1 MTVSSGPMNFGQLSV
16 WRDVEGFPA
25 EKAYQAN
32 MVRAMPL
39 DGVPPH
45 AVRAAMERLR
55 ARHAALRTVYDFTD
69 PAAPRQHVRPAG
81 SAGLVFRETAPR
93 DGEDAAA
100 AAARVTDEMEHETFD
115 LTTDESLRAAV
126 VVVDG
131 VSTHAVFALHHI
143 AADMWSLDLLRGEF
157 EGLLSGA
164 EPAGDAPSP
173 LDLALAQHSE
183 RWAPRREAAA
193 RHLRE
198 AFTAAAGAAVPGI
211 ALAEG
216 ATARANLRSRVAG
229 PTAEAKAAALGISV
243 PSLVLAAYCR
253 EAHRISGAEHVL
265 INTMTTNRLHPGT
278 ASLVG
283 SMNQWARVISH
294 HGGAG
299 VDDFTAMARSLHWS
313 SMRSFRYGCYDV
325 DTEARIRAEV
335 EAGTG
340 PIHPEFHFNF
350 VDSPAPAD
358 PPDDDPD
365 VKVSALPI
373 TYVGGP
379 GFYMVATRGGDFHLT
394 ARTRWAGFTDAD
406 MAAFL
411 RAVHENLI

>member
-1 MTVSSGPMNFGQLSV
+1 MSVSSGPMNFGQLSV
-16 WRDVEGFPA
+16 WRDVEEFPA

-32 MVRAMPL
+32 MVRVVPL
-39 DGVPPH
+39 DGV
-45 AVRAAMERLR
+45 ATATVRAVVERLR
-55 ARHAALRTVYDFTD
+55 ARHAALRTVYDFAD
-69 PAAPRQHVRPAG
+69 PAAPRQHVRPAD
-81 SAGLVFRETAPR
+81 SAGLVFREVGPR
-93 DGEDAAA
+93 DGEDAEA
-100 AAARVTDEMEHETFD
+100 AAARIADEMEHESFD
-115 LTTDESLRAAV
+115 LTTDESLRTAI

-131 VSTHAVFALHHI
+131 EGTHGVFALHHI
-143 AADMWSLDLLRGEF
+143 AADMWSLDLLRGEVDA
-157 EGLLSGA
+157 LLRGD

-198 AFTAAAGAAVPGI
+198 AFTAAAQAAVPGI
-211 ALAEG
+211 ALAEA

-278 ASLVG
+278 ATLVSSL
-283 SMNQWARVISH
+283 NQWARVISH
-294 HGGAG
+294 RGA
-299 VDDFTAMARSLHWS
+299 DDFTAMAASLHWS

-358 PPDDDPD
+358 PPDADDELSET
-365 VKVSALPI
+365 KVSALPA

-379 GFYMVATRGGDFHLT
+379 GFYLVATSGGDFHLT